1 MEIREED
8 VLHYGILR
16 RSGRYPWGSGGNVV
30 TRSMDFQ
37 DYVES
42 MKQSGLSEVE
52 IAKGVGMTTT
62 ELRATR
68 SIARN
73 QIKQDQI
80 TRAQRLKDKGYSNV
94 EIGRKMGLN
103 ESSVR
108 ALLAPGEREKA
119 DALTAIAT
127 MLKEQVAEKT
137 FVDVGKGVSNQLGI
151 SDDRLNTAI
160 SMLRAEGYEVHTVKE
175 DQSGTAHKTTF
186 RILVPPGV
194 TQRDVFLNKANIQQI
209 NSISYDNGRT
219 NLGIHPPLPISA
231 DRVGIVYGKK
241 GAEKDGVMYV
251 RPGVDDVS
259 LGAASYAQVRVQ
271 VGKTHYLK
279 GMAMY
284 SKDMPDGVDILFH
297 TNKDDTGN
305 KLDALKKLQTTPE
318 GKIDTDNPFG
328 AVIKAGGQRVE
339 YDRHGKP
346 HVTSAMNILNEEG
359 DWGEWSRNIA
369 SQVLSKQSP
378 SLAKAQ
384 LGKAFDSKK
393 QEFDDIMAMTNPV
406 VKKKLLEEFADS
418 ADSASVH
425 LKAAAL
431 PRQATHIILPIP
443 SLPEHQVYA
452 PNYDDGETV
461 VLIRYPHAGRF
472 EIPELTVNNNHP
484 GSKRALGQARDAIGI
499 HPKVAE
505 KLSGADFDGD
515 TVLVIPNGN
524 GKIKAAP
531 ALEKLRGFD
540 PKAAYPKYDGM
551 PVMTSEQKGL
561 EMGRVSNLITDMTI
575 RGASPDKIARAV
587 KHSMVVI
594 DAEKH
599 ELNYRQ
605 SAIDNGI
612 PALMKEFQG
621 RTGGGAST
629 LISRAKSR
637 VLVPERKA
645 RTAAKGGPVDRETGA
660 RVYEET
666 GATRTTRSGDKT
678 PKLTRTTK
686 LAEATDAHTLSSGT
700 IIEGIYADH
709 SNSLKALANRARLES
724 LKTPPLTKS
733 PSAAKVYEAEVR
745 SLNAKL
751 DASQRNAP
759 LERQAQIIAAHTY
772 RVKKQTTPDMD
783 PATRKKVKGQALQA
797 ARNRVG
803 AERKPIMIT
812 DSEWAAIQAG
822 AISTSRLSEILDHAD
837 SDRVK
842 ALASPR
848 SVKLMDSS
856 TTARAKAMLDNGATR
871 AEVAKALGVS
881 LTTLDEGIK

>member
-1 MEIREED
+1 MEIHEDD

-16 RSGRYPWGSGGNVV
+16 KSGRYPWGSGANSANVV
-30 TRSMDFQ
+30 QRSMGFQ

-42 MKQSGLSEVE
+42 MKASGLSEVE

-80 TRAQRLKDKGYSNV
+80 SRAQRLKDKGYSNV
-94 EIGRKMGLN
+94 AIGEKMGLN

-119 DALTAIAT
+119 DALTAISD
-127 MLKEQVAEKT
+127 MLRQQVAEKT

-175 DQSGTAHKTTF
+175 DQAGTAHKTTY

-219 NLGIHPPLPISA
+219 NLGIHPPLPISL
-231 DRVGIVYGKK
+231 DRVGVVYGKK
-241 GAEKDGVMYV
+241 GSEKDGVMYV
-251 RPGVDDVS
+251 RPGVDDVT

-305 KLDALKKLQTTPE
+305 KLDALKKLSDDP
-318 GKIDTDNPFG
+318 DNPFG

-346 HVTSAMNILNEEG
+346 HVTSVMNILNEEG
-359 DWGEWSRNIA
+359 DWGKWSRNIA

-378 SLAKAQ
+378 TLAKRQ
-384 LGKAFDSKK
+384 LAKAFDSKK
-393 QEFDDIMAMTNPV
+393 EEFDEIMAMTNPV

-431 PRQATHIILPIP
+431 PRQSTHIILPIP
-443 SLPEHQVYA
+443 SMPEHQVYA
-452 PNYDDGETV
+452 PNYKDGETV

-472 EIPELTVNNNHP
+472 EIPELTVNNSHATA
-484 GSKRALGQARDAIGI
+484 KRSLGQARDAIGI

-524 GKIKAAP
+524 GEIKAAP

-540 PKAAYPKYDGM
+540 PKKSYPKYDGM

-587 KHSMVVI
+587 RHSMVVI

-599 ELNYRQ
+599 ELDYRR
-605 SAIDNGI
+605 SAIENGI
-612 PALMKEFQG
+612 PALMQEFQG
-621 RTGGGAST
+621 RSGGGAST
-629 LISRAKSR
+629 LISRAKSK

-645 RTAAKGGPVDRETGA
+645 RTAAKGGPIDPETGQ

-666 GATRTTRSGDKT
+666 GATRTTKSGDKT

-686 LAEATDAHTLSSGT
+686 LAETQDAHTLSSGT
-700 IIEGIYADH
+700 IIETIYADH
-709 SNSLKALANRARLES
+709 SNSMKALANRARLES
-724 LKTPPLTKS
+724 LKTPPLVKS

-772 RVKKQTTPDMD
+772 RLKKQAAPDMD
-783 PATRKKVKGQALQA
+783 PATRKKVKGQALQE

-803 AERKPIMIT
+803 AERKPIIIT

-822 AISTSRLSEILDHAD
+822 AISTSRLSEILDRAD

-848 SVKLMDSS
+848 SVKLMDPA
-856 TTARAKAMLDNGATR
+856 TTTKAKAMLNNGATR
-871 AEVAKALGVS
+871 AEVAEALGVS
-881 LTTLDEGIK
+881 LTTLDEGIN